1 VPLSGEIRA
10 VTFEARPLSGPGR
23 PLAADLRHFGV
34 RVGIS
39 LIETTTAI
47 VIGDEPATRNGTGIV
62 VTENGTVTLTIA
74 DGDSAAFFRSVIINA
89 RDSGVIKDNWVVS
102 IVGGVTLSFKDPA
115 TLPLPYDLAFS
126 QDQID
131 YPQRL

>member
-1 VPLSGEIRA
+1 MVP
-10 VTFEARPLSGPGR
+10 
-23 PLAADLRHFGV
+23 
-34 RVGIS
+34 RVAGLITALEYAHNNPCG

-47 VIGDEPATRNGTGIV
+47 VIGDEPATQNGTGIV